1 MKGILGKKLGMTQ
14 LFKDDKLI
22 PVTLVQAGPC
32 VVSDIKTENRD
43 GYTAVQIGYGEVKE
57 DKVNKPTK
65 GHFAKNKIEPK
76 KVLVELR
83 LPDTNDYSVGQTFDA
98 GIFAEGEKADV
109 TGISKGKGFAGVM
122 KRWNFKG
129 QGASHGAHRVH
140 RKPGSIGS
148 SATPSRVFPGK
159 KMAGRMGNARVT
171 TKGLEIVKVDAE
183 KNLIAVR
190 GAIPGANGSVVLI
203 KGAS

>member
-32 VVSDIKTENRD
+32 VISDIKTQEKD
-43 GYTAVQIGYGEVKE
+43 GYTALQIGYGEIKE
-57 DKVNKPTK
+57 NKVNKPIK
-65 GHFAKNKIEPK
+65 GHFKRNKLEPK

-83 LPDTNDYSVGQTFDA
+83 LSDIKEYQVGQSIDA
-98 GIFAEGEKADV
+98 SIFNEGDRADI
-109 TGISKGKGFAGVM
+109 TGISKGKGFAGAM

-140 RKPGSIGS
+140 RAPGSIGS

-159 KMAGRMGNARVT
+159 KMAGRMGNERVT
-171 TKGLEIVKVDAE
+171 TRGLEIVNVDAE
-183 KNLIAVR
+183 KNLIAIK
-190 GAIPGANGSVVLI
+190 GAIPGASGSVVLI
-203 KGAS
+203 RGA